1 MSVQPFALRPDQHE
15 PSLNVIGTQVTLL
28 ASNAATHSYGLT
40 LQQGEDG
47 TAPSPP
53 SHNWG
58 EIGFSS

>member
-1 MSVQPFALRPDQHE
+1 MRVQLFVLRLDQHE
-15 PSLNVIGTQVTLL
+15 PALNVVGTQVTVL
-28 ASNAATHSYGLT
+28 ALNAATHSYGLT